1 MKEPPDGLEVVPME
15 ATRILMEEH
24 RVIERVVSS
33 LDRAAQRL
41 DAGEPIGAGFFV
53 DAADFIKGFAD
64 GCHHKKE
71 ESVLFPAMET
81 AGVARQGGPLAVML
95 AEHEE
100 GRRLTR
106 AMQAAAEEMATGGAE
121 WKTAV
126 VQNALGCVA
135 LLRQHIA
142 KENGVLFPM
151 ADRVIAPEVQG
162 GLADAFD
169 RIEHEE
175 TGIGMHEKYLAM
187 AERLERQAGR

>member
-1 MKEPPDGLEVVPME
+1 MKEPPDGVEAVPME

-41 DAGEPIGAGFFV
+41 DAGEPIEAGFFV
-53 DAADFIKGFAD
+53 DAADFVKGFAD

-106 AMQAAAEEMATGGAE
+106 AMHAAAEELATGRPE

-126 VQNALGCVA
+126 VQNVLGYVA

-162 GLADAFD
+162 GLAEAFD

-175 TGIGMHEKYLAM
+175 TGVGMHEKYLAM

>member
-1 MKEPPDGLEVVPME
+1 ME

-33 LDRAAQRL
+33 LDRAARRL
-41 DAGEPIGAGFFV
+41 DAGEPIEAGFFV

-71 ESVLFPAMET
+71 ESVLFPAMER
-81 AGVARQGGPLAVML
+81 AGVSRQGGPLAVML

-106 AMQAAAEEMATGGAE
+106 AMRAAAEELATGRPE
-121 WKTAV
+121 WKTGV
-126 VQNALGCVA
+126 VQNALGYVA

-151 ADRVIAPEVQG
+151 ANRVIAPEVQG
-162 GLADAFD
+162 GLAEAFD

-175 TGIGMHEKYLAM
+175 IGVGMHEKYLAM

>member
-1 MKEPPDGLEVVPME
+1 MKEPPDGVEAVSME

-41 DAGEPIGAGFFV
+41 DAGEPIEAGFFV
-53 DAADFIKGFAD
+53 DAADFVEGFAD

-106 AMQAAAEEMATGGAE
+106 AMQAAAEELATGRPE

-126 VQNALGCVA
+126 VQIALGYVA

-162 GLADAFD
+162 GLAEAFD

-175 TGIGMHEKYLAM
+175 TGVGIHEKYLAM

>member
-1 MKEPPDGLEVVPME
+1 ME

-24 RVIERVVSS
+24 RVIERVLSS
-33 LDRAAQRL
+33 LDKAAQRL
-41 DAGEPIGAGFFV
+41 GAGHPISAGFFIE
-53 DAADFIKGFAD
+53 ATDFIRGFAD

-71 ESVLFPAMET
+71 EGVLFPAMES

-95 AEHEE
+95 VEHEE

-106 AMQAAAEEMATGGAE
+106 ALRAAAEEMATGGTA

-126 VQNALGCVA
+126 VQNALGYVA

-151 ADRVIAPEVQG
+151 ADLLIAPEAQG
-162 GLADAFD
+162 GLLEAFD
-169 RIEHEE
+169 RVEHEE
-175 TGIGMHEKYLAM
+175 IGGGIHEKYLAM
-187 AERLERQAGR
+187 AEWLERRAGR

>member
-1 MKEPPDGLEVVPME
+1 ME

-33 LDRAAQRL
+33 LETAAQRL
-41 DAGEPIGAGFFV
+41 DAGDPIEAGFFV
-53 DAADFIKGFAD
+53 EAADFIKSFAD

-71 ESVLFPAMET
+71 ESVLFPAMES

-106 AMQAAAEEMATGGAE
+106 AIRAAAEEMATGRPE

-126 VQNALGCVA
+126 VQNALGYVA

-151 ADRVIAPEVQG
+151 ADRVIAVDAQE
-162 GLADAFD
+162 GLAEAFD

-175 TGIGMHEKYLAM
+175 AGIGMHEKYLVQ